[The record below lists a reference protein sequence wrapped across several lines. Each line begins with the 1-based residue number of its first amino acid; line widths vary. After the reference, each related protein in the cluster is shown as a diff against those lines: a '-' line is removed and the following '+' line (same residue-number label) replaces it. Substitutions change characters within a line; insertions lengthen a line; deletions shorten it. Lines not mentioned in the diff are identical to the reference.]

1 MHSDLDH
8 TIAKEHGGPNTAAN
22 LAHLC
27 RKHHRLKHLTGWS
40 VEQLDHGV
48 LRWTSPTG
56 HQYTSEPELRSDPV
70 PSQDRVNRGPNV
82 WSSPSPGPEPEPEP
96 DASACGDKSEPTK
109 RPEPVV
115 EPDRKR
121 KSHPGSDPGT
131 DPPPF

>member
-40 VEQLDHGV
+40 VEQLDHGI

-56 HQYTSEPELRSDPV
+56 HQYTSEPELRSDPARWETLV
-70 PSQDRVNRGPNV
+70 SHSETV
-82 WSSPSPGPEPEPEP
+82 WSTPDSDTDGEARSETTNEARDSGENEAADMTGRRPSPG
-96 DASACGDKSEPTK
+96 SE
-109 RPEPVV
+109 
-115 EPDRKR
+115 
-121 KSHPGSDPGT
+121 PGT